1 MAWRTPRKQFL
12 LALLASSAVSLG
24 LFTYGAWRNHS
35 FEEFSFL
42 PWNLVLAWLPF
53 VFALRLM
60 MVLKRKLWSS
70 WEGLTLSVLWLVFLP
85 NSFYMISD
93 FIHLEDVRRLNI
105 LYDTLMFTA
114 FIYTGVALGFSSLY
128 IIHIQL
134 RRRLNTYEANIW
146 IAFTLLIAS
155 SAIYLGR
162 DLRWNSWDIITNPGG
177 LLFDISDRLQHAASY
192 PQMFLTVSIFFIVLS
207 SMYGL
212 LWQGV
217 GLLQRQPTATRTVKY
232 IAFYGT
238 LKRNGRTFMHPL
250 LRDHLIYLGYC
261 HIPGKLHN
269 LGRLVG
275 VEAGTGDV
283 IGELYRLKDLQIL
296 PQLDE
301 YEAVDNVDPAK
312 PGFSRVLVELS
323 KPKVLAWV
331 YFYDGNIRDNDRVQP
346 VRLQKRVVS

>member
-1 MAWRTPRKQFL
+1 MVAWRTPRKKFL
-12 LALLASSAVSLG
+12 LALLISSVVSLG
-24 LFTYGAWRNHS
+24 LFVYGAWRNHS

-53 VFALRLM
+53 IFAIRL
-60 MVLKRKLWSS
+60 VTILKRKLWSS
-70 WEGLTLSVLWLVFLP
+70 WEGLALSVLWLSFLP

-105 LYDTLMFTA
+105 LYDTLMFTS

-128 IIHIQL
+128 LIHVQL
-134 RRRLNTYEANIW
+134 RRRLNAYEANIW
-146 IAFTLLIAS
+146 VAITLLIAS

-162 DLRWNSWDIITNPGG
+162 DLRWNSWDVITNPGG
-177 LLFDISDRLQHAASY
+177 LLFDISDRLQHPASY

-207 SMYGL
+207 SMYSL

-217 GLLQRQPTATRTVKY
+217 GLLRRPLTATRPVKY
-232 IAFYGT
+232 IAFPGS
-238 LKRNGRTFMHPL
+238 LKRGGGTFVHPL

-261 HIPGKLHN
+261 HIPGRLHK
-269 LGRLVG
+269 LGRAAGL
-275 VEAGTGDV
+275 EAGNGDV
-283 IGELYRLKDLQIL
+283 VGELYRLKDLQIL

-301 YEAVDNVDPAK
+301 YEAVDNIDPAK
-312 PGFSRVLVELS
+312 PGFSRVLVELT

-331 YFYDGNIRDNDRVQP
+331 YFYDSETLENHRIDI
-346 VRLQKRVVS
+346 